1 MLNLDELLPKR
12 KHIKQINLQSTPEG
26 VSIPSG
32 IEVNQIETS
41 SSDTSEIETDSE
53 SLVDKVIH
61 NSDNKKEDE
70 SQK

>member
-12 KHIKQINLQSTPEG
+12 KHIKQINLQSMPEG

-32 IEVNQIETS
+32 TEVNQIETP
-41 SSDTSEIETDSE
+41 SSDTSKIETDAE

-70 SQK
+70 P

>member
-12 KHIKQINLQSTPEG
+12 KHVKQINLQSPPEG
-26 VSIPSG
+26 IEIPSG
-32 IEVNQIETS
+32 IEVDQIETS

-70 SQK
+70 S

>member
-12 KHIKQINLQSTPEG
+12 KHIKQINLQSIPEG

-32 IEVNQIETS
+32 TEVNQIETP
-41 SSDTSEIETDSE
+41 SSDTSEIETDAE

-70 SQK
+70 P